1 MFGRT
6 GLYSILFVAL
16 VAAALAIAASS
27 DNRPDP
33 AASAEEAKPIQ
44 PGSALPDVDVRT
56 ESGETVKITAA
67 LAGKRAAIVFYRGHW
82 CPFCVKHL
90 AELRKI
96 AAELA
101 GMDVQLAGISPDK
114 PEYLVEAKKKADLDF
129 PIYSDSRL
137 DLARAMGV
145 AFKLDPE
152 TASRYR
158 DHLVE
163 STGHDTGQ
171 LPVPAVFLIDESGK
185 VAWVFSN
192 PDYKVRLS
200 NEDLIA
206 AVKKAF

>member
-27 DNRPDP
+27 DTRPEP

-56 ESGETVKITAA
+56 ESGETVRITAA

-82 CPFCVKHL
+82 CPFCIKHL
-90 AELRKI
+90 TELQEI
-96 AAELA
+96 AADLA
-101 GMDVQLAGISPDK
+101 AMEVQLVGISPDK
-114 PEYLVEAKKKADLDF
+114 PDYIAEAKKKAELDF
-129 PIYSDSRL
+129 LIYSDSTL
-137 DLARAMGV
+137 KLARAMGV

-158 DHLVE
+158 EHLVE

-171 LPVPAVFLIDESGK
+171 LPVPAVFLVDEAGK

-206 AVKKAF
+206 AVKEAF

>member
-1 MFGRT
+1 MFGRS
-6 GLYSILFVAL
+6 GLYSIFFVVL

-27 DNRPDP
+27 ESGTEP
-33 AASAEEAKPIQ
+33 APSAEAAKPLKT
-44 PGSALPDVDVRT
+44 GSALPDVDVRT

-67 LAGKRAAIVFYRGHW
+67 LAGKRAAFVFYRGHW

-101 GMDVQLAGISPDK
+101 GMDVQLVGISPDK
-114 PEYLVEAKKKADLDF
+114 PEYLVEAKKKAELDF

-145 AFKLDPE
+145 AFKLDSE

-158 DHLVE
+158 EHLVE

-185 VAWVFSN
+185 VTWVFSN

-206 AVKKAF
+206 AVQKAF